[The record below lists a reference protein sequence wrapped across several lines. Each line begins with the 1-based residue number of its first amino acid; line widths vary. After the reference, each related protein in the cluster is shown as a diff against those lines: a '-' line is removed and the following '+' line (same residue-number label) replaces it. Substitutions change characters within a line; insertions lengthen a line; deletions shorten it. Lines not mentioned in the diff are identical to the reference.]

1 MDLDFLTKILAA
13 GAMGVSI
20 FCIFKVYNLLST
32 EQERDE
38 PRPVFIKS
46 IYAFMGFAVLM
57 TLLSLS
63 IEYVRH
69 QMVNDDSQCARVNH

>member
-1 MDLDFLTKILAA
+1 MDLDLDFLTKILAA

-20 FCIFKVYNLLST
+20 FCIFKVYNLLSA

-57 TLLSLS
+57 TLLSLG
-63 IEYVRH
+63 IEYARH
-69 QMVNDDSQCARVNH
+69 LMTN

>member
-20 FCIFKVYNLLST
+20 FCIYKVYNLLSI

-38 PRPVFIKS
+38 PRAIIINS
-46 IYAFMGFAVLM
+46 IYKFMVFGGVM
-57 TLLSLS
+57 TVLSLG

-69 QMVNDDSQCARVNH
+69 QMKNGGDNT